1 MLILLQNSRKNG
13 RFLAQKSALLL
24 LMAMLTVFA
33 GGCSKKMPCPTPV
46 KAEKQAKNKKK
57 KAPKKQATEGE
68 GDGTETADA
77 SAALTDDDSSTE
89 ESSASKQKVTGSK
102 NKYNKNGLLQ
112 KKKYKRLR
120 SNPARKRSRK
130 NSGILSIFSG
140 KKKSA
145 GKPKQRTNVEPVDY

>member
-1 MLILLQNSRKNG
+1 
-13 RFLAQKSALLL
+13 
-24 LMAMLTVFA
+24 
-33 GGCSKKMPCPTPV
+33 MPCPTPV

-57 KAPKKQATEGE
+57 KAPKKQAAPAE
-68 GDGTETADA
+68 GDDTETADA
-77 SAALTDDDSSTE
+77 SAALTDDDAATAD
-89 ESSASKQKVTGSK
+89 ESGATPKAKVSGPK

-120 SNPARKRSRK
+120 SNPARKRSRR

-145 GKPKQRTNVEPVDY
+145 SKSKQRTNVEPADY

>member
-1 MLILLQNSRKNG
+1 
-13 RFLAQKSALLL
+13 
-24 LMAMLTVFA
+24 MLTVFA
-33 GGCSKKMPCPTPV
+33 GACSKKMPCPTPV

-57 KAPKKQATEGE
+57 KAPKKQNAASE

-77 SAALTDDDSSTE
+77 SAALSDDDATAD
-89 ESSASKQKVTGSK
+89 ESGEPAKPKITGSK
-102 NKYNKNGLLQ
+102 NKYSKNGLLQ

-120 SNPARKRSRK
+120 SNPARKRSRH

-145 GKPKQRTNVEPVDY
+145 SKPKQRTNVEPADY